1 MRPYDYDAFTTSLPS
16 PYVLPAP
23 SLKRDL
29 ADVVA
34 TLAIALGL
42 AVAVPS
48 AVIGLYVLVFV
59 P

>member
-1 MRPYDYDAFTTSLPS
+1 MRPYDYDAFMTTLPS
-16 PYVLPAP
+16 PYLTAP

-34 TLAIALGL
+34 VLAIAAGL
-42 AVAVPS
+42 AVALP
-48 AVIGLYVLVFV
+48 AFAIGLWVLTFV

>member
-1 MRPYDYDAFTTSLPS
+1 MRPFDYDAFTSTLPS
-16 PYVLPAP
+16 PYLTVP

-34 TLAIALGL
+34 VLAIAAGIC
-42 AVAVPS
+42 VAAP
-48 AVIGLYVLVFV
+48 AFAIGLWVLTFV

>member
-1 MRPYDYDAFTTSLPS
+1 MRPFDYDAFTTSLPS
-16 PYVLPAP
+16 PYAMPVP

-34 TLAIALGL
+34 TLAIAFGL

-48 AVIGLYVLVFV
+48 AVIGLYVLTVI